1 MIETEDQIQEMENQ
15 DLEDQEDQ
23 EIEMEDQIQE
33 MEDQDQEIVIDQENQ
48 EDQEDQEEIL
58 KELKLIPQKL
68 INMKFLEINQMKD

>member
-1 MIETEDQIQEMENQ
+1 MENQ

>member
-1 MIETEDQIQEMENQ
+1 
-15 DLEDQEDQ
+15 
-23 EIEMEDQIQE
+23 MEDQIQE